1 MARIL
6 DLLTHVAP
14 DLEAQL
20 KPQLKGAFGGLV
32 RAYLPQTWVFVT
44 ESETASLIVGADGSA
59 RALQGAAPHPDVL
72 VETGHARL
80 VLALTTRDKS
90 KVPPGVTKV
99 TPKTEKGRT
108 AFQFVRSRLG
118 L

>member
-1 MARIL
+1 VASIVE
-6 DLLTHVAP
+6 LLNQVTP
-14 DLEAQL
+14 DLERQIQ
-20 KPQLKGAFGGLV
+20 PQLKGAFGGLV

-44 ESETASLIVGADGSA
+44 EDETATLQVGADGSA
-59 RALQGAAPHPDVL
+59 QALPGAAAHPDVI
-72 VETGHARL
+72 VETTHARL
-80 VLALTTRDKS
+80 VIALSTRDKS
-90 KVPPGVTKV
+90 KVPPGATKV